1 MTNKT
6 HESSIVIDHQM
17 IRRMI
22 PHRYPFLL
30 VDKVHSIESGKSA
43 IGVKNVTQNEPYFT
57 GHFPDNPVMP
67 GIAIVESMA
76 QTAAI
81 LVNFTL
87 DMIDREIGIY
97 LMALDNAKFRR
108 MVAPGDV
115 LELHLSVS
123 RHRGQVWK
131 FNGKAIVEGQLSA
144 EADIT
149 AFWESKDE
157 KD

>member
-1 MTNKT
+1 MNNIQQK
-6 HESSIVIDHQM
+6 SCDVIDHHM

-30 VDKVHSIESGKSA
+30 VDKVCEVVSGKSA
-43 IGVKNVTQNEPYFT
+43 IGVKNITVNEPYFT

-108 MVAPGDV
+108 MVVPGDV
-115 LELHLSVS
+115 LELHVSVLKT
-123 RHRGQVWK
+123 RGQIWK
-131 FNGKAIVEGQLSA
+131 FNGKAMVNGKVAA

-149 AFWESKDE
+149 AFWESKDGE
-157 KD
+157 T